1 VTHSKEENADLVV
14 DSIDELFDTVST
26 SQDAEGFDA
35 SVDIQNTHQ
44 SEGGAANV
52 SVFDSNGNQKNRIE
66 YIRVPEMGSVECYKL
81 DDGSW
86 AVTRR
91 DKLPHNQ

>member
-1 VTHSKEENADLVV
+1 VTHNKEENADVVV
-14 DSIDELFDTVST
+14 DSIDELFPSS

-52 SVFDSNGNQKNRIE
+52 AVYDSDGNEKDRVE

-81 DDGSW
+81 DDGTW